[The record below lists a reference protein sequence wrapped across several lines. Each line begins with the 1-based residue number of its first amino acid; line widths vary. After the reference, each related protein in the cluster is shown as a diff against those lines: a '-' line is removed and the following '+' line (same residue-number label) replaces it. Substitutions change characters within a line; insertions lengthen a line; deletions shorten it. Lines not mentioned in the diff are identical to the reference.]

1 MPRTPGTLWTDTRTD
16 MSEELSKNYYR
27 IREVSE
33 LLGEPASTL
42 RYWESVFPRL
52 KVKRNDKGTRY
63 YSPENIAMLRQIK
76 YLVVDRGLKID
87 AAIEQMR
94 VAPDSVGARQRAIER
109 LQGIRE
115 VLVGLR
121 DALHE
126 YR

>member
-1 MPRTPGTLWTDTRTD
+1 MN
-16 MSEELSKNYYR
+16 EEFSKSYYR

-42 RYWESVFPRL
+42 RYWESVFPQL

-63 YSPENIAMLRQIK
+63 YTPANIETLRQIR
-76 YLVVDRGLKID
+76 YLVVDRGLKIE
-87 AAIEQMR
+87 AAAEQMR
-94 VAPDSVGARQRAIER
+94 VSADSVAAKQRAIER
-109 LQGIRE
+109 LQGIRQA
-115 VLVGLR
+115 LVGLR